1 MSERFKLSS
10 VADAGFPSP
19 ITVVA
24 EKPGSSSGTAQRG
37 CCRNWGE
44 STEDDEFEE
53 TARRQRLAESGGKG
67 ENEIGKE
74 GGDGPV
80 TQQPATPPPMTTATS
95 TNVTKAS
102 TDETK

>member
-1 MSERFKLSS
+1 L
-10 VADAGFPSP
+10 V
-19 ITVVA
+19 
-24 EKPGSSSGTAQRG
+24 
-37 CCRNWGE
+37 
-44 STEDDEFEE
+44 
-53 TARRQRLAESGGKG
+53 ESGGKGKG

-80 TQQPATPPPMTTATS
+80 TQQPAAPPPMTTATS